1 MTDVQRPTVIGA
13 PPAGNEPPH
22 EELFFTEH
30 ERELEDYGGGQIQA
44 WVGHFPI
51 WLLAVYAI
59 LFIWALYYEYTYWG
73 NVGPGRP
80 LW

>member
-1 MTDVQRPTVIGA
+1 MTDLQPAAENA
-13 PPAGNEPPH
+13 PPPGNAPPH
-22 EELFFTEH
+22 ADEHWSEH
-30 ERELEDYGGGQIQA
+30 EHELEEYAGGYIQA
-44 WVGHFPI
+44 WVGHFPA

-59 LFIWALYYEYTYWG
+59 LFVWGLYYEYTYWG